1 MSAPLLLAVDSADAR
16 DSMRSNPERDWTTAS
31 VVTLS
36 QPRGSGMR
44 PLLIFVTLLARL
56 DPSYDTV
63 RDHLLRSI
71 IAPGGQ
77 VVDLPA

>member
-1 MSAPLLLAVDSADAR
+1 MAAPLLLAVDGADAR
-16 DSMRSNPERDWTTAS
+16 DAIRSNPERDWTDTS

-44 PLLIFVTLLARL
+44 PLLIFVTFLARL
-56 DPSYDTV
+56 DPSYDGV
-63 RDHLLRSI
+63 RDQLLHML